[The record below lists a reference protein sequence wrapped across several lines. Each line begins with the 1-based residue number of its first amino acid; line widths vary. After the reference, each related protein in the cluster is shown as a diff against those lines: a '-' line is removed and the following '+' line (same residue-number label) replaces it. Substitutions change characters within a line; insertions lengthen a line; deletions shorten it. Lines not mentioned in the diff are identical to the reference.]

1 MKRVGRH
8 ETVRWERD
16 RKCDRFHRRVQGHM
30 KNAGLLRKGWGWEM
44 ENRTVAL
51 KWKKSDC
58 LHARRTESKDSLETH
73 DRFSNRYVL
82 TQSTRF

>member
-30 KNAGLLRKGWGWEM
+30 KNAGLLRKVWGWEM

-51 KWKKSDC
+51 KWKKVLQKRQLTAYMQGEQSQKTVW
-58 LHARRTESKDSLETH
+58 RRTTG
-73 DRFSNRYVL
+73 FP
-82 TQSTRF
+82 TATF